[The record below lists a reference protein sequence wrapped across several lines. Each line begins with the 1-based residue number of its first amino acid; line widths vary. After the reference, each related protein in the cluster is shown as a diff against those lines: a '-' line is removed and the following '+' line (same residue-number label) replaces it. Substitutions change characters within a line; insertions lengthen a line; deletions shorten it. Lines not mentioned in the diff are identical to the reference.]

1 MADEA
6 KTEPTIETILE
17 EMRAGFA
24 SVERRFSET
33 ETRLATIESRLATIE
48 SQLENMDIRFDRL
61 EGFAAQTQSEV
72 KYLRADFKELKIVL
86 K

>member
-6 KTEPTIETILE
+6 NTEPTIETILE

-24 SVERRFSET
+24 SVERRFSAIET
-33 ETRLATIESRLATIE
+33 RLATIE

-72 KYLRADFKELKIVL
+72 KYLRADFK
-86 K
+86 